1 MAKYR
6 RYGRRVAA
14 KCYIVCRASAGM
26 TSLSTITAARNH
38 GAGEPP
44 SYLRSFGGL
53 EQCASA
59 IEDMLGGDPGN
70 QISMLLLMS
79 EGDVVEAIRRAG
91 PKVEI
96 EKIGGDPPNTT
107 VSLRVTGSS
116 EDKSG
121 RLLVVQ
127 AGSPQIHLV
136 VTHEGPAFV
145 RTLPTVLGR
154 MHPYAFVPYFSS
166 KEIQSMLEMLESK
179 TGLTLTT
186 MRITS
191 HRRIDKKISYVRK
204 AKKLKVSVDH
214 KESEITFT
222 GVPYKE
228 SIESAVENDQW
239 IDKAQFVLSE
249 NEDVR
254 LEGYLS
260 RSGPFKFRHS
270 FLIFKKHVLP
280 YVISLAMEKFR
291 MYSNRSREDN
301 DGEVSPLVIKLE
313 SGMFDDRKQNR
324 RFIKAMQGMKY
335 TSSGIYHANPYV
347 NMSLVDHM
355 DGSTF
360 EIWVMSPDTITIVPQ
375 LRATQASLSRLVA
388 HIFEKFQEGKVL
400 EYEQ

>member
-1 MAKYR
+1 M
-6 RYGRRVAA
+6 
-14 KCYIVCRASAGM
+14 
-26 TSLSTITAARNH
+26 TAARNRS
-38 GAGEPP
+38 AEESP

-59 IEDMLGGDPGN
+59 IEDMLGGDPGI

-91 PKVEI
+91 PNVEI

-107 VSLRVTGSS
+107 VSLRVMGSS
-116 EDKSG
+116 EDRSG

-145 RTLPTVLGR
+145 RALPAVLGR

-166 KEIQSMLEMLESK
+166 EEIQSMLEMLESE
-179 TGLTLTT
+179 TGLKLTT
-186 MRITS
+186 MRITA
-191 HRRIDKKISYVRK
+191 HKRIGKKASYRRK
-204 AKKLKVSVDH
+204 AKKLKASRDP
-214 KESEITFT
+214 KESGITYT

-228 SIESAVENDQW
+228 SIKSAVENDQW

-254 LEGYLS
+254 LEGHLS

-280 YVISLAMEKFR
+280 HVVRLAMEKFR

-324 RFIKAMQGMKY
+324 RFIEAMQAMKY